1 MKMEDRQG
9 EDSRMSPLSQFF
21 TNLLNIMIVMGGH

>member
-9 EDSRMSPLSQFF
+9 EDSRMSPLFQIFI
-21 TNLLNIMIVMGGH
+21 NLLNITIVMGGH